1 MGTGAI
7 IKTILKEQK
16 KTIKQL
22 AAESGVSLNTLYS
35 ITKRDSTAVTSPVL
49 EKIAKVLD
57 VPLHTLV
64 GINPEVNSPENQKV
78 ADDVAKMLVQAGIT
92 IKSTS
97 QKDKMNAAFDK
108 LNKEGQRVA
117 VERVE
122 ELAEIPKYQRQDL
135 LEAAKDAPEEKD
147 VEKGKSVSEGAGREQ
162 K

>member
-1 MGTGAI
+1 MTVGERIRNTRKSVGM
-7 IKTILKEQK
+7 TQKE
-16 KTIKQL
+16 L
-22 AAESGVSLNTLYS
+22 ADKIGVTYVVVSQWENGRRNPKVKSLET
-35 ITKRDSTAVTSPVL
+35 
-49 EKIAKVLD
+49 IAKALD

-97 QKDKMNAAFDK
+97 QKDKMDAAFDK

-135 LEAAKDAPEEKD
+135 LEATKDAPEEKD